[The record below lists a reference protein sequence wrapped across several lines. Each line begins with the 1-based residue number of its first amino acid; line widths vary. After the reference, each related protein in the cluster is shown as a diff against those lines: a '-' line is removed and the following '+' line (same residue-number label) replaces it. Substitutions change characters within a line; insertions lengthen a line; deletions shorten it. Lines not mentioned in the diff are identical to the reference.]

1 MVSTPAY
8 DPPLAASEAAPA
20 APARPTGTIVAG
32 CLAVC
37 LAQIGLVLP
46 AAINGEMQRTLQT
59 SGAELTWI
67 SDAFLVPAAILALTF
82 GVVGDRYGRKKLVVV
97 AALLAAVGYLVSAT
111 SDTPA
116 QLITGQAISGVGAAA
131 LFPASLA
138 MITAST
144 TTPAARARGL
154 ASWTAALSLGAFI
167 APLLSGGIVEHAS
180 FQWAF
185 GVTGVLAV
193 ITAVAA
199 WLLGTESSA
208 PEGRSLDWPGQIT
221 IAVAMLALL
230 YGIIQGP
237 SDGWGSAS
245 IVASFVTFAVFIAAF
260 IVVENRSAA
269 PMLRLSL
276 FRIPAFAASAAMAV
290 IGMLGFLGGAYDLS
304 IRLGVIQH
312 KSPFEAAIPVMII
325 QACTPFIWPLLVRLL
340 HRVGPGPMLVI
351 GFLAMA
357 SGQLWLRALPI
368 HETALPPMLGP
379 LILNGVGFGLVVAAL
394 TAAAVNVVPQKLTGM
409 AAATTSLVRD
419 LGQTLG
425 PAVVGAVALGM
436 AASRLTGSLADAGL
450 TPKEHGIA
458 SAILHEGGPLALH
471 SVDLGPLS
479 AKLAPYTTDALAH
492 GYNNGL
498 ILTAAACATAAVIAA
513 VFVGFRPS
521 STAPA
526 EAEGSAA

>member
-8 DPPLAASEAAPA
+8 DPPAASSDAAPA
-20 APARPTGTIVAG
+20 APARHTGTVIAG

-46 AAINGEMQRTLQT
+46 AAINGVMQRALQT

-67 SDAFLVPAAILALTF
+67 SDAFLVPAAVLALTF
-82 GVVGDRYGRKKLVVV
+82 GVVGDLYGRKKLLVG

-111 SDTPA
+111 SDNTA
-116 QLITGQAISGVGAAA
+116 QLIAGQAISGIGAAA
-131 LFPASLA
+131 LFPASLS
-138 MITAST
+138 MITAVT

-154 ASWTAALSLGAFI
+154 ASWTTALSLGAFI
-167 APLLSGGIVEHAS
+167 APLLSGGIVEHAP

-199 WLLGTESSA
+199 WLLATESSA

-237 SDGWGSAS
+237 SDGWGSAP
-245 IVASFVTFAVFIAAF
+245 VVLSFVAFAVFIAAF
-260 IVVENRSAA
+260 VWVENRSAA
-269 PMLRLSL
+269 PMLRLEL

-312 KSPFEAAIPVMII
+312 QSPFQAAIPILVI

-340 HRVGPGPMLVI
+340 HRVGPGPMLVT
-351 GFLAMA
+351 GFLSIAA
-357 SGQLWLRALPI
+357 GQLWLRAVPI
-368 HETALPPMLGP
+368 HETGVMPILGA
-379 LILNGVGFGLVVAAL
+379 LILNGVGFGLVVAAI
-394 TAAAVNVVPQKLTGM
+394 TAAAVNVVPQSLTGM
-409 AAATTSLVRD
+409 ASATTSLVRD

-436 AASRLTGSLADAGL
+436 AASQLTGSLANAGL
-450 TPKEHGIA
+450 TPKEQGIA
-458 SAILHEGGPLALH
+458 SAVLHEGGPLALH
-471 SVDLGPLS
+471 TADLGPLS
-479 AKLAPYTTDALAH
+479 AKLAPHTTDALAH
-492 GYNNGL
+492 GFDNGL
-498 ILTAAACATAAVIAA
+498 LLTAGACVLAAVIAA
-513 VFVGFRPS
+513 VFVGLRPGG
-521 STAPA
+521 TRPV